1 MDQIGTK
8 KNKKIIKLNKMAK
21 NTTKRIKQLKGEK
34 PSKITNEEL
43 NNMQKSISDINRT
56 QLEIGSLETKK
67 YNLIYHATMLQEK
80 LNSMQHD
87 FKKAYGTSN
96 INIQDGTIDYEDNE

>member
-1 MDQIGTK
+1 
-8 KNKKIIKLNKMAK
+8 MAK
-21 NTTKRIKQLKGEK
+21 NTTKRIKQLRGEK

-43 NNMQKSISDINRT
+43 SNMQKSISDVNKA

-67 YNLIYHATMLQEK
+67 HNLMHHVFMLQEK
-80 LNSMQHD
+80 LNDMQRD

-96 INIQDGTIDYEDNE
+96 INIQDGTIDYKDNE

>member
-21 NTTKRIKQLKGEK
+21 NTTKKIKQLKGEK

-43 NNMQKSISDINRT
+43 NDMQKSISEINRT

-67 YNLIYHATMLQEK
+67 YNLIYHAAILQDK
-80 LNSMQHD
+80 LNGMQQD
-87 FKKAYGTSN
+87 FKKVYGTSN
-96 INIQDGTIDYEDNE
+96 INIQDGTIDYKDNE